1 MNKQDLIILK
11 DCPIKITDTSYTV
24 YGRIGVFVG
33 QKIDMNINA
42 INAYTSEINMPKQ
55 PQTEK
60 NVAACAD
67 YKYEYVAEKNNDLKV
82 NNTMD
87 NFDDY
92 LKNKEKKEQEEAID
106 ERSKEE
112 KAKEDAKEIRT
123 RLSSEEI
130 KQLEMMGIDVT
141 GASLSDLMSMVNT
154 MRANAHKEETAELF
168 ARIKAADGDIS
179 NMTVIGGQ
187 LKINGTNFKIDNKE
201 LTYLVRNNLNI
212 TTENM
217 YKAHFSGSNVSNACV
232 DDEVINAMST
242 QLSDIIEM
250 SGYKDDP
257 LALEG
262 AKFMLGNELP
272 VTTDS
277 IKLYMD
283 YQQLVGKNIQDL
295 ELPYD
300 NAEFIL
306 AKSESLYMEV
316 NSWDYSSI
324 EEVLGKLELNETASG
339 DLTGNNL
346 SDKELSYI
354 QNNSQNNSRKNSLA
368 SIANSRD
375 LSKLNNISEIRQIQ
389 EIRLSMTLR
398 VAKRMVSLDV
408 NVDTRELSKTVEIMK
423 KAEASIAKEELTQ
436 AGLEINDEN
445 LDILLDIKSKVYDIR
460 QAHAAILATP
470 LRDKAFTVNSLH
482 SQIENNSY
490 KSLDFEAVMRSYEAV
505 GTAPRADMGDS
516 MAKAF
521 SNVDD
526 ILREMSMEINYES
539 QRAVRILGYNSM
551 EITVENIESVIGY
564 DRQVNQLMNSFYPE
578 AVLGIIK
585 DGINPLDIPI
595 DELNDIIK
603 NRNYNAGVSE
613 AKNFASYLRNMEN
626 MGEVSPEERESYIGI
641 YRMMDKLN
649 KSGDKEAGWL
659 FANGGQLTIRNLVSA
674 ARSRKAKG
682 IDTVVDD
689 SFGMLESLETKGKGI
704 TEQIESAFSPESGE
718 EFEKYR
724 TLKENVEEFIL
735 QNNIEYSVDNAM
747 AVDVMLNSSGGI
759 YEMVSDIMSKLK
771 FSSNSKE
778 ELIDEETENM
788 SDSLQGEQIG
798 AHIIEELAQDKILN
812 ELREDGNM
820 SLRYENIRDMVTEFM
835 YEQAAIGKLN
845 SLDIASIKTINAGLN
860 VMRNLSA
867 FDKYQIPVET
877 TEGIK
882 VMNLTIVS
890 DSENAG
896 NIRIS
901 INDSEMG
908 NITANITLSEDDSL
922 WGYIASDTSAG
933 NYALIEKS
941 EQINNM
947 MSHMGIN
954 SEEIEIG
961 TLRQNQLQERKY
973 GEVRKP
979 HSKARLYNISV
990 SLVKTISNILS

>member
-1 MNKQDLIILK
+1 M
-11 DCPIKITDTSYTV
+11 
-24 YGRIGVFVG
+24 G

-42 INAYTSEINMPKQ
+42 INAYTSEINMTKQ

-67 YKYEYVAEKNNDLKV
+67 YKYEYVAERTNDLKV

-112 KAKEDAKEIRT
+112 KAKDDAKEIRT

-130 KQLEMMGIDVT
+130 KQLEMMGIDVS
-141 GASLSDLMSMVNT
+141 GATLSDLMSMVNT

-187 LKINGTNFKIDNKE
+187 IKINGTNFKIDNKE

-217 YKAHFSGSNVSNACV
+217 YKAHFSGSSVSNAGV

-257 LALEG
+257 LAMEG
-262 AKFMLGNELP
+262 AKFMLENELP

-283 YQQLVGKNIQDL
+283 YQQLVGKNIEDL

-339 DLTGNNL
+339 ELTSNKL
-346 SDKELSYI
+346 SDKELSDT
-354 QNNSQNNSRKNSLA
+354 QNNGQKNSLA
-368 SIANSRD
+368 SIANSND
-375 LSKLNNISEIRQIQ
+375 LSKLNNITEIRQIQ

-423 KAEASIAKEELTQ
+423 KAEESIAKEELKQ

-445 LDILLDIKSKVYDIR
+445 LDILSDLKSKVYDIR
-460 QAHAAILATP
+460 QAHAAILASP
-470 LRDKAFTVNSLH
+470 LRDEAFTINSLH

-490 KSLDFEAVMRSYEAV
+490 KSLDFECVIRSYEAV

-516 MAKAF
+516 IAKAF

-551 EITVENIESVIGY
+551 DITAKNIESVIGY

-578 AVLGIIK
+578 AVMGIIK

-603 NRNYNAGVSE
+603 SRNYNAGVSE

-682 IDTVVDD
+682 IDTAVDD

-704 TEQIESAFSPESGE
+704 TEQIESAFSMESGE

-724 TLKENVEEFIL
+724 TMKENVEEFIL
-735 QNNIEYSVDNAM
+735 QNNIEYSIDNAM
-747 AVDVMLNSSGGI
+747 AVDVMLNSPGGI

-771 FSSNSKE
+771 FSSNAKD

-788 SDSLQGEQIG
+788 SDSLQGEQTG
-798 AHIIEELAQDKILN
+798 ADIIEELAQDKILN
-812 ELREDGNM
+812 ELREDGNI

-835 YEQAAIGKLN
+835 YEQAAIGNLN

-908 NITANITLSEDDSL
+908 NITANITLSEDNSV

-941 EQINNM
+941 EQIKNM
-947 MSHMGIN
+947 MSQLDIN

-961 TLRQNQLQERKY
+961 TLRQNQFQERKY
-973 GEVRKP
+973 GGIRKS